1 MVQEII
7 DSIVEA
13 ENQAE
18 IIVKEANAKA
28 KETVTKANSAAE
40 DAIADAKEK
49 AKSEA
54 KKNLEKARKKA
65 DEEYAD
71 AVAANAKK
79 IEALGKTAGKNLDK
93 AAEVVIGRLKERY
106 ARS

>member
-7 DSIVEA
+7 DSIVKA
-13 ENQAE
+13 ENQADV
-18 IIVKEANAKA
+18 IVKEANAKA
-28 KETVTKANSAAE
+28 KETVAKANSAAE
-40 DAIADAKEK
+40 DTIAEAKEK

-54 KKNLEKARKKA
+54 KKNAENAKKKA
-65 DEEYAD
+65 DADYAD
-71 AVAANAKK
+71 AVAVNAKK
-79 IEALGKTAGKNLDK
+79 IEALEKTAKKNLDK